1 MLPAS
6 PAWLWALFGAALAA
20 ATGLLWYTWSR
31 IQNAEH
37 PPAFAPA
44 PVVRAA
50 SGGEDRALSL
60 AGSGSNLP
68 LSRRLLDAFAA
79 GRPGTAVRLY
89 DSIGSG
95 GGVRAVRDGAV
106 DVGLVSRELNPSER
120 GDDIVWL
127 PYARTSVVL
136 VAHPGVMASEL
147 TPAAILDLFSGSK
160 TTFADG
166 ARAVVLLRE
175 PGDSSHDALERVWPE
190 FGAACR
196 TSHAERRLEV
206 VFSDRAL
213 LQKVAETP
221 GAMGLSD
228 RGQVGLAAPGLQA
241 LIVGAGG
248 DGAPAEKVLAFV
260 VRNPPPEPVRDFLEF
275 VFSGEGQRVIAE
287 AGYAPPPP
295 RERPW
300 E

>member
-20 ATGLLWYTWSR
+20 AAVLLWHTWAR
-31 IQNAEH
+31 VQNAEH

-44 PVVRAA
+44 PVDRPE
-50 SGGEDRALSL
+50 SGREDRALSL

-68 LSRRLLDAFAA
+68 LSRRLLDAFVAA
-79 GRPGTAVRLY
+79 RPQSAVRLY

-106 DVGLVSRELNPSER
+106 DVGLVSRELNSSER

-127 PYARTSVVL
+127 PYAKTSVVL
-136 VAHPGVMASEL
+136 IAHPGVFSPGL
-147 TPAAILDLFSGSK
+147 TPAAILDLFSGRK

-166 ARAVVLLRE
+166 TRAVVLLRE

-196 TSHAERRLEV
+196 ASYAKRRLEV
-206 VFSDRAL
+206 VFSDRVL

-228 RGQVGLAAPGLQA
+228 RGQVGLAAPGLQS

-260 VRNPPPEPVRDFLEF
+260 VSNPPPEPVREFLKF
-275 VFSGEGQRVIAE
+275 VFLGEGQRVIAE
-287 AGYAPPPP
+287 AGYAPLPP
-295 RERPW
+295 REKPW